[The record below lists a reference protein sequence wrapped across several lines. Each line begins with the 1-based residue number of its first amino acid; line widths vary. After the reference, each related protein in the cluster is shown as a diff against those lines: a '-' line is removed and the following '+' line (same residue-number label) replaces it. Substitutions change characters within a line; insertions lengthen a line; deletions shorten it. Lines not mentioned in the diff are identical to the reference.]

1 MGMRKWIAALMAL
14 MLLLAA
20 AQAEEGGL
28 VIAWGDGPAE
38 EEAQGEVESVLPE
51 FGDAPIEREGGES
64 GDGDGVPGELTLV
77 ERLPLQGVKIGIDPG
92 HQQRGNNGLD
102 DADDRCGPAGFL
114 QVGKPEFISDI
125 KCDKAKCYV
134 RENTDLTDILHGR
147 EPQAFDMKPPQGI
160 WSDQQSCDQEARN
173 VRAFKITFSKDTG
186 HHQTR
191 KQSNGYREQ
200 HIHNVKPSFFPAFP
214 AALFRCLS
222 AAHTAFCA
230 DETVETANRI
240 YIPLYI
246 LWFIS
251 CPARYSTLFA
261 V

>member
-1 MGMRKWIAALMAL
+1 MVGEKQLFEFSH
-14 MLLLAA
+14 
-20 AQAEEGGL
+20 QHTHQSTKE
-28 VIAWGDGPAE
+28 
-38 EEAQGEVESVLPE
+38 QGCQN
-51 FGDAPIEREGGES
+51 F
-64 GDGDGVPGELTLV
+64 
-77 ERLPLQGVKIGIDPG
+77 QQGIDDDGNDIQFPALQSLCDAEG
-92 HQQRGNNGLD
+92 DRKDHQAHCVVQSYDREQQVRDRPFCLILSDNHQCCGRCCRRGDRAKGDCNRQRQLFRTEDEVKGDQGSIHQQRGNNGLD

-191 KQSNGYREQ
+191 KQSNTPCL
-200 HIHNVKPSFFPAFP
+200 KL
-214 AALFRCLS
+214 AL
-222 AAHTAFCA
+222 
-230 DETVETANRI
+230 
-240 YIPLYI
+240 
-246 LWFIS
+246 IS
-251 CPARYSTLFA
+251 SSVMFSPT
-261 V
+261 